1 LAQLD
6 PETVHP
12 HSWWFG
18 QYCPR
23 IPILW
28 SLQHNSGLPGRAT
41 VSATDDGQTID
52 ITLSIRPTRTPPYS
66 KPPGH
71 INELSKCK
79 QADTQMRDCVRELIA
94 ELQIPKYTASACER
108 TGCVLN
114 VLKPAVIPCDPV
126 RVTDTAPAAR
136 WNIQHSRPKVSWS
149 A

>member
-1 LAQLD
+1 MPWPNWILKQFTPIPGGLDNTAQEFL
-6 PETVHP
+6 
-12 HSWWFG
+12 F
-18 QYCPR
+18 Y
-23 IPILW
+23 
-28 SLQHNSGLPGRAT
+28 

-108 TGCVLN
+108 TGCVL
-114 VLKPAVIPCDPV
+114 P
-126 RVTDTAPAAR
+126 
-136 WNIQHSRPKVSWS
+136 
-149 A
+149 